1 MQEMDSRS
9 GNEDSVLE
17 HTCISF
23 PRDEHNKKKIKRRA
37 SSRHGHRLQSIALET
52 TQGHFVLLCQ
62 LSHPIQRD
70 EAGEKEKT

>member
-1 MQEMDSRS
+1 MKEMDSRS

-23 PRDEHNKKKIKRRA
+23 PRDEHNKKKINKTGSQQHTRPRA
-37 SSRHGHRLQSIALET
+37 AVSIALET

-70 EAGEKEKT
+70 GGERK